1 MTIRLRTKL
10 DRLAK
15 GKSRGQALIYVT
27 ICLLTLI
34 SFAAL
39 ATDTG
44 MLWVNRRALQNA
56 ADAAALAGAWELME
70 IDGPAQ
76 ARAVACDYA
85 LNKNAVP
92 DMTVDCTGQG
102 AAISEPCDPNVMP
115 NVDLLVCR
123 TYVPGDSIRVI
134 TRKTVQPMFGRAQI
148 PPWESTDINAY
159 AVAVVGSIKTVC
171 VFPLFQTQDL
181 LERSGAWEPDGNGNF
196 VEFNVPMVMK
206 TNSDDSNSGN
216 FLYLQANGSS
226 SKDAIRDAIG
236 TPGGCAQQTTDT
248 GETAPGNAVGP
259 LDQGMESRK
268 MYWNDPGSPGYCPD
282 TMPTFDAD
290 GNAIN
295 PSTGEK
301 LTPENCYRVVQI
313 PMLAGS
319 VTDYNGQGSGQIVG
333 YLTFYISN
341 WCGQNSDPKK
351 GSPDAQSCPA
361 PAGTGLP
368 PLGWGEL
375 WGYYLQYDTVSD
387 DPISSYDGLGTKVVI
402 LDR

>member
-1 MTIRLRTKL
+1 MTSHLRIRMN
-10 DRLAK
+10 RLGT

-34 SFAAL
+34 SFVAL

-70 IDGPAQ
+70 PDGPAL

-92 DMTVDCTGQG
+92 DMTVDCSGQG
-102 AAISEPCDPNVMP
+102 AAISEPCNPNVMP
-115 NVDLLVCR
+115 HVDLLVCQ
-123 TYVPGDSIRVI
+123 THVPGDSIRVI
-134 TRKTVQPMFGRAQI
+134 TRKTVQPMFGRAQM

-159 AVAVVGSIKTVC
+159 AVAVVGSLKTVC
-171 VFPLFQTQDL
+171 VFPLFQTQNL
-181 LERSGAWEPDGNGNF
+181 LEASGAWEPDGNGNL
-196 VEFNVPMVMK
+196 VEFNVPVIMK
-206 TNSDDSNSGN
+206 TTSDGSSKGN

-248 GETAPGNAVGP
+248 GETAPGNAIGP
-259 LDQGMESRK
+259 LDQGLEARAK
-268 MYWNDPGSPGYCPD
+268 LWNDPSSPGYCPD
-282 TMPTFDAD
+282 TKPTLDAD

-313 PMLAGS
+313 PLLAGS
-319 VTDYNGQGSGQIVG
+319 STDYNGQGSGQIEG

-341 WCGQNSDPKK
+341 WCGQRSNPS
-351 GSPDAQSCPA
+351 GTAASGCPA
-361 PAGTGLP
+361 PAGTTLP
-368 PLGWGEL
+368 PLQFGEL
-375 WGYYLQYDTVSD
+375 WGYYLQYDTISD
-387 DPISSYDGLGTKVVI
+387 DPISSYDGFGTKVVI
-402 LDR
+402 LDQ